1 MPQPKKKAYQIIVDQ
16 IRECFLNGELQP
28 GEKLPTERELAS
40 RFNVSRTS
48 VREALRKLEIKG
60 FIEIRQGSGSFIKAT
75 ESYTLG
81 EELSTTVTKTDK
93 KLIYEMLELR
103 QALEVECAFLAA
115 RRATS
120 EDLERIGNA
129 LKMMDRSK
137 NDVELGIQA
146 DLSFHINI
154 VLASHNSIF
163 LQLFQTL
170 SEHMQDTIRTTR
182 KQRLKDPERTQET
195 IDEHKEIY
203 LAIAAGDAEHA
214 KQLMEKH
221 ITQIRRELTESLFS
235 HIGENVTKNDLF

>member
-1 MPQPKKKAYQIIVDQ
+1 MPQPKKKAYQVIVDQ
-16 IRECFLNGELQP
+16 IREYFLNGELQP

-60 FIEIRQGSGSFIKAT
+60 IIEIKQGSGSFIKT
-75 ESYTLG
+75 QEGRSLG
-81 EELSTTVTKTDK
+81 EELSSTIIKTEK

-103 QALEVECAFLAA
+103 QALEVECAFLASQ
-115 RRATS
+115 RATS
-120 EDLERIGNA
+120 EDLERIGKA
-129 LKMMDRSK
+129 LEMMDRVK
-137 NDVELGIQA
+137 NDVELGNQA

-170 SEHMQDTIRTTR
+170 SEHMQDTIRATR
-182 KQRLKDPERTQET
+182 RQRLKDPERTQET

-203 LAIAAGDAEHA
+203 LAIAAGDANQA

-221 ITQIRRELTESLFS
+221 IKQIRRELTESLLS
-235 HIGENVTKNDLF
+235 HIGDQHD

>member
-1 MPQPKKKAYQIIVDQ
+1 MPQPKKKAYQVIVDQ
-16 IRECFLNGELQP
+16 IREYFLNGELQP

-60 FIEIRQGSGSFIKAT
+60 IIEIKQGSGSFIKT
-75 ESYTLG
+75 QEGRSLG
-81 EELSTTVTKTDK
+81 EELSSTIIKTEK

-103 QALEVECAFLAA
+103 QALEVECAFLASQ
-115 RRATS
+115 RATS
-120 EDLERIGNA
+120 EDLERIGKA
-129 LKMMDRSK
+129 LEMMDRVK

-170 SEHMQDTIRTTR
+170 SEHMQDTIRATR
-182 KQRLKDPERTQET
+182 RQRLKDSERTQET

-203 LAIAAGDAEHA
+203 LAIASGDANQA

-221 ITQIRRELTESLFS
+221 IKQIRRELTESLLS
-235 HIGENVTKNDLF
+235 HIGDQHD

>member
-1 MPQPKKKAYQIIVDQ
+1 MPQPKKKAYQVIVDQ
-16 IRECFLNGELQP
+16 IKEYFLNGELQP

-60 FIEIRQGSGSFIKAT
+60 LIEIKQGSGSFIKAT
-75 ESYTLG
+75 ESHTLG
-81 EELSTTVTKTDK
+81 EELSSTIIKTEK

-103 QALEVECAFLAA
+103 QALEVECAFLAS
-115 RRATS
+115 RRANS
-120 EDLERIGNA
+120 EDLERIRKA
-129 LKMMDRSK
+129 LELMEQGK

-170 SEHMQDTIRTTR
+170 SDHMQDTIRATR
-182 KQRLKDPERTQET
+182 SQRLKNPERTQET

-203 LAIAAGDAEHA
+203 LAIAAGDAEQA

-221 ITQIRRELTESLFS
+221 ISQIRRELTESLLS
-235 HIGENVTKNDLF
+235 HIGE

>member
-1 MPQPKKKAYQIIVDQ
+1 MLQPKKKAYQVIVDQ
-16 IRECFLNGELQP
+16 IQEYFLNGELQP

-60 FIEIRQGSGSFIKAT
+60 IIDIKQGSGSFLKSP
-75 ESYTLG
+75 ECHSLG
-81 EELSTTVTKTDK
+81 QELSSTILKTEK

-103 QALEVECAFLAA
+103 QTLEVECAFLASQ
-115 RRATS
+115 RATS
-120 EDLERIGNA
+120 EDLERIGQA
-129 LKMMDRSK
+129 LEMMNQVK

-154 VLASHNSIF
+154 VLAAHNSIF
-163 LQLFQTL
+163 SQLFQTL
-170 SEHMQDTIRTTR
+170 SEHMQDTIRVTR
-182 KQRLKDPERTQET
+182 TQRLKDLDRTQET

-203 LAIAAGDAEHA
+203 LAIAAGDATQA

-221 ITQIRRELTESLFS
+221 IKQIRRELTSSLFN
-235 HIGENVTKNDLF
+235 HIGEQHK

>member
-1 MPQPKKKAYQIIVDQ
+1 MLQPKKKAYQVIVDQ
-16 IRECFLNGELQP
+16 IQEYFLNGELQP

-60 FIEIRQGSGSFIKAT
+60 IIDIKQGSGSFLKSP
-75 ESYTLG
+75 ECHSLG
-81 EELSTTVTKTDK
+81 QELSSTILKTEK

-103 QALEVECAFLAA
+103 QTLEVECAFLASQ
-115 RRATS
+115 RATS
-120 EDLERIGNA
+120 EDLERIGQA
-129 LKMMDRSK
+129 LEMMNQVK

-154 VLASHNSIF
+154 VLAAHNSIF
-163 LQLFQTL
+163 SQLFQTL
-170 SEHMQDTIRTTR
+170 SEHMQDTIRVTR
-182 KQRLKDPERTQET
+182 TQRLKDLDRTQET

-203 LAIAAGDAEHA
+203 LAIAAGDATLA

-221 ITQIRRELTESLFS
+221 IKQIRRELTASLFN
-235 HIGENVTKNDLF
+235 HIGEQHK

>member
-1 MPQPKKKAYQIIVDQ
+1 MPQPKKKAYQVIVDQ
-16 IRECFLNGELQP
+16 IREYFLNGELQP

-60 FIEIRQGSGSFIKAT
+60 IIEIKQGSGSFIKAPDFH
-75 ESYTLG
+75 SLG
-81 EELSTTVTKTDK
+81 EELSSTIIKTEK

-103 QALEVECAFLAA
+103 QILEVECAFLASQ
-115 RRATS
+115 RATS
-120 EDLERIGNA
+120 EDLERIGKA
-129 LKMMDRSK
+129 LEMMDRAK

-170 SEHMQDTIRTTR
+170 SEHMQDTIRATR
-182 KQRLKDPERTQET
+182 RQRLKDPERTQET

-203 LAIAAGDAEHA
+203 LAIAAGDANQA

-221 ITQIRRELTESLFS
+221 IKQIRRELSESLLS
-235 HIGENVTKNDLF
+235 HIREQHD

>member
-1 MPQPKKKAYQIIVDQ
+1 MPQPKKKAYQVIVDQ
-16 IRECFLNGELQP
+16 IKEDFLSGDLQP

-60 FIEIRQGSGSFIKAT
+60 VLEIKQGSGSFIKVS
-75 ESYTLG
+75 ESHTLG
-81 EELSTTVTKTDK
+81 EDLSSTIIKTKK
-93 KLIYEMLELR
+93 KLLYEMLELR
-103 QALEVECAFLAA
+103 QALEVECAFLAS

-120 EDLERIGNA
+120 EDLERIRQA
-129 LKMMDRSK
+129 LEMMAQAK
-137 NDVELGIQA
+137 QDVELGIQA

-170 SEHMQDTIRTTR
+170 SKHMQDTIRATR
-182 KQRLKDPERTQET
+182 SQRLKDPERTQET

-203 LAIAAGDAEHA
+203 LAIAAGDADQA
-214 KQLMEKH
+214 KQLMERH
-221 ITQIRRELTESLFS
+221 ITKIRRELTESLLS
-235 HIGENVTKNDLF
+235 HIGEQHE

>member
-1 MPQPKKKAYQIIVDQ
+1 MPPPKKKAYQVVVDQ
-16 IRECFLNGELQP
+16 IREYFLDGELQP
-28 GEKLPTERELAS
+28 GEKLPTERELAA

-60 FIEIRQGSGSFIKAT
+60 IIEIKQGSGSFIKT
-75 ESYTLG
+75 PECHTLG
-81 EELSTTVTKTDK
+81 DDLSSTIIKTEK

-103 QALEVECAFLAA
+103 QALEVECAFLASQ
-115 RRATS
+115 RATS
-120 EDLERIGNA
+120 EDLERIGKA
-129 LKMMDRSK
+129 LEMMVQVK

-170 SEHMQDTIRTTR
+170 SEHMQDTIRATR
-182 KQRLKDPERTQET
+182 RQRLKDPERTQET

-203 LAIAAGDAEHA
+203 LAIAAGDANQA

-221 ITQIRRELTESLFS
+221 IKQIRRELTESLLS
-235 HIGENVTKNDLF
+235 HLGEQH

>member
-1 MPQPKKKAYQIIVDQ
+1 MPQPKKKAYQVVVDQ
-16 IRECFLNGELQP
+16 IREYFLDGELQP
-28 GEKLPTERELAS
+28 GEKLPTERELAA

-60 FIEIRQGSGSFIKAT
+60 IIEIKQGSGSFIKT
-75 ESYTLG
+75 PECHTLG
-81 EELSTTVTKTDK
+81 DDLSSTIIKTEK

-103 QALEVECAFLAA
+103 QALEVECAFLASQ
-115 RRATS
+115 RATS
-120 EDLERIGNA
+120 EDLERIGKA
-129 LKMMDRSK
+129 LEMMVQVK

-170 SEHMQDTIRTTR
+170 SEHMQDTIRATR
-182 KQRLKDPERTQET
+182 RQRLKDPERTQET

-203 LAIAAGDAEHA
+203 LAIAAGDANQA

-221 ITQIRRELTESLFS
+221 IKQIRRELTESLLS
-235 HIGENVTKNDLF
+235 HLGEQH

>member
-1 MPQPKKKAYQIIVDQ
+1 MPQSKKKAYEVIVDQ
-16 IRECFLNGELQP
+16 IREYFLNGELQP

-60 FIEIRQGSGSFIKAT
+60 IIEIKQGSGSFIRT
-75 ESYTLG
+75 PEYHSLG
-81 EELSTTVTKTDK
+81 EELSSTIIKTEK

-103 QALEVECAFLAA
+103 QALEVECAFLAS

-120 EDLERIGNA
+120 EDLERIGKA
-129 LKMMDRSK
+129 LEMMDQVK

-170 SEHMQDTIRTTR
+170 SEHMQDTIRVTR
-182 KQRLKDPERTQET
+182 RQRLNDPERTQET
-195 IDEHKEIY
+195 IDEHKEIF
-203 LAIAAGDAEHA
+203 LAIAAGDANQA

-221 ITQIRRELTESLFS
+221 ITQIRRELTESLLS
-235 HIGENVTKNDLF
+235 PIGEQHD

>member
-1 MPQPKKKAYQIIVDQ
+1 MPPPKKKAYQVVVDQ
-16 IRECFLNGELQP
+16 IREYFLDGELQP
-28 GEKLPTERELAS
+28 GEKLPTERELAA

-60 FIEIRQGSGSFIKAT
+60 IIEIKQGSGSFIKT
-75 ESYTLG
+75 PECHTLG
-81 EELSTTVTKTDK
+81 DDLSSTIIKTEK

-103 QALEVECAFLAA
+103 QALEVECAFLASQ
-115 RRATS
+115 RATS
-120 EDLERIGNA
+120 EDIERIGKA
-129 LKMMDRSK
+129 LEMMVQVK

-170 SEHMQDTIRTTR
+170 SEHMQDTIRATR
-182 KQRLKDPERTQET
+182 RQRLKDPERTQET

-203 LAIAAGDAEHA
+203 LAIAAGDANQA

-221 ITQIRRELTESLFS
+221 IKQIRRELTESLLS
-235 HIGENVTKNDLF
+235 HLGEQH

>member
-1 MPQPKKKAYQIIVDQ
+1 MPQSKKKAYQVIVDQ
-16 IRECFLNGELQP
+16 IREYFLNGELQP

-60 FIEIRQGSGSFIKAT
+60 IIEIKQGSGSFIKT
-75 ESYTLG
+75 QEGHSLG
-81 EELSTTVTKTDK
+81 DELSSSIIKTEK

-103 QALEVECAFLAA
+103 QALEVECAFLASQ
-115 RRATS
+115 RATS
-120 EDLERIGNA
+120 EDLERIGKA
-129 LKMMDRSK
+129 LEMMDLVK

-163 LQLFQTL
+163 LQLFRTL
-170 SEHMQDTIRTTR
+170 SEHMQDTVRATR
-182 KQRLKDPERTQET
+182 RQRLKDPERTQET

-203 LAIAAGDAEHA
+203 LAIAAGDANQA

-221 ITQIRRELTESLFS
+221 IKQIRRELTESLLS
-235 HIGENVTKNDLF
+235 HIGDQRD

>member
-1 MPQPKKKAYQIIVDQ
+1 MPQPKKKAYEVIVDQ
-16 IRECFLNGELQP
+16 IREYFLNGELQP

-60 FIEIRQGSGSFIKAT
+60 IIEIKQGSGSFIRT
-75 ESYTLG
+75 PEYHSLG
-81 EELSTTVTKTDK
+81 EELSSTIIKTEK

-103 QALEVECAFLAA
+103 QALEVECAFLAS

-120 EDLERIGNA
+120 EDLERIGKA
-129 LKMMDRSK
+129 LEMMDQVK

-170 SEHMQDTIRTTR
+170 SEHMQDTIRVTR
-182 KQRLKDPERTQET
+182 RQRLNDPERTQET
-195 IDEHKEIY
+195 IDEHKEIF
-203 LAIAAGDAEHA
+203 LAIAAGDANQA

-221 ITQIRRELTESLFS
+221 ITQIRRELTESLLS
-235 HIGENVTKNDLF
+235 PIGEQHD